1 MLDGF
6 EILTTSGIV
15 LWRRHYTPIS
25 SNLIDSLVRDVFIE
39 EKQKSG
45 GGETGAPSYKKDR
58 YTLRWTSAKDV
69 GLVFVVGE
77 APPIPYEWPCLGLGE
92 RD

>member
-15 LWRRHYTPIS
+15 LWRRHYAPLSPNI
-25 SNLIDSLVRDVFIE
+25 IDSLVREVFIE
-39 EKQKSG
+39 EKRKASG
-45 GGETGAPSYKKDR
+45 ADSDAPTYRKER

-69 GLVFVVGE
+69 GVVFVVGE
-77 APPIPYEWPCLGLGE
+77 RPNHTHTRAGRGST
-92 RD
+92 D